1 MTTYNIYL
9 GCNELLVVFRNGI
22 HHVLEEDEGYEAV
35 FTGHYEEC
43 VKYCKAR
50 YIEYMEATI
59 G

>member
-9 GCNELLVVFRNGI
+9 GWNELLVVFRNGI

-50 YIEYMEATI
+50 YKEYMEATI